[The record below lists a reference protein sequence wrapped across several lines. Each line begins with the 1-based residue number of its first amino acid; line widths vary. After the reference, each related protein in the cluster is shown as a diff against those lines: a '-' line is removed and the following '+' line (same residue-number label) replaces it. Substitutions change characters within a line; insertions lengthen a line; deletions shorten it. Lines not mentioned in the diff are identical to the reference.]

1 MIQRRFNMGVFEAIP
16 ERNAWHALGSPR
28 ETIARPKMSQ
38 IEWETNEIGTWQS
51 WPTSRLPRLHAGSFF
66 GEMALLE
73 KNVRM
78 ASIAALTFCDL
89 FVLSAA
95 DFEDISQTNGA
106 LREALNAF
114 VRKRRD
120 SNADNRAGK
129 G

>member
-1 MIQRRFNMGVFEAIP
+1 
-16 ERNAWHALGSPR
+16 
-28 ETIARPKMSQ
+28 MSQ